1 MQFKVIIISLICL
14 SWNDGSVHWSAAG
27 RRCSLND
34 VFTSRIID
42 LQSKLIIAI
51 DVAKGMEYLHNL
63 TQPIIHRD
71 LNRLVTIIIMLRSI
85 TLAFLGPFVK
95 TIQLHDNQY
104 IFRLSILAALM
115 KQYSELFV
123 LNLPSPTFIF
133 SVIIFCS
140 MRMDT
145 LWWLILEVQ
154 KTWHLNQ
161 VLPHFI

>member
-1 MQFKVIIISLICL
+1 M
-14 SWNDGSVHWSAAG
+14 AG
-27 RRCSLND
+27 RRCSLNN

-71 LNRLVTIIIMLRSI
+71 LNRLVIIIIITCCSI
-85 TLAFLGPFVK
+85 TLVFLSPFVK
-95 TIQLHDNQY
+95 TIQLHDNPY
-104 IFRLSILAALM
+104 IFRLSMLAAMM
-115 KQYSELFV
+115 KHYSELFV
-123 LNLPSPTFIF
+123 LNLPSPSDIF

-145 LWWLILEVQ
+145 LWWLILEVR
-154 KTWHLNQ
+154 KATHT
-161 VLPHFI
+161 